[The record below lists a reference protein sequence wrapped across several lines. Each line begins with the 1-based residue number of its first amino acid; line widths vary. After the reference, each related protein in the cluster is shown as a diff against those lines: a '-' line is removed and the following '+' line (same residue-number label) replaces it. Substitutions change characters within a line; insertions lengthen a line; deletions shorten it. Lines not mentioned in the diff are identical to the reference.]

1 MQKATF
7 GAGCF
12 WGVEADFRNLP
23 GVTATAVGYAGGS
36 HPNPTYQDVCSGST
50 GHAEAV
56 EVEFDPDQ
64 ISYEQLLSKFWEA
77 HDPTQKNR
85 QGPDVGSQYRSVIFF
100 HSPEQEAAAL
110 LSKREAQEHTKREI
124 VTEIVPAGD
133 FHRAE
138 EYHQRY
144 FEKQGISA
152 CTPALRA
159 TVA

>member
-1 MQKATF
+1 M
-7 GAGCF
+7 
-12 WGVEADFRNLP
+12 
-23 GVTATAVGYAGGS
+23 
-36 HPNPTYQDVCSGST
+36 
-50 GHAEAV
+50 
-56 EVEFDPDQ
+56 
-64 ISYEQLLSKFWEA
+64 
-77 HDPTQKNR
+77 
-85 QGPDVGSQYRSVIFF
+85 IFF